1 MPYQL
6 VRARARDAFDQQHVH
21 RVLEHRT
28 VPLLLDVLEVLG
40 RRATRGVVLAHVTD
54 AARELREA
62 LAGGRVAAPFDAQV
76 LGLEELGAGDQEDAR
91 GAEDFHQVSGVGGWM
106 SGSRARSSLGTPQA
120 RSEEH
125 TSELQSRL
133 HLVCRLLLE
142 KKKRATI

>member
-62 LAGGRVAAPFDAQV
+62 LAGGRGAAPFDAQG
-76 LGLEELGAGDQEDAR
+76 LGLEELGAGGQER
-91 GAEDFHQVSGVGGWM
+91 SG
-106 SGSRARSSLGTPQA
+106 
-120 RSEEH
+120 EN
-125 TSELQSRL
+125 TSELQSL
-133 HLVCRLLLE
+133 AYIVCRLLLV
-142 KKKRATI
+142 KKKQSA